1 MNDIYADFIIIIRI
15 YYYCT
20 YVSMYLYI
28 YIVYINN
35 YLYDNSILYI
45 GYIMSIIIILLCGG
59 GGYYMLA
66 YYKYKYC
73 KNTQLHQNF
82 VHSYNTR
89 GAVRNNI
96 LFSYFI

>member
-20 YVSMYLYI
+20 YVSIYIYI

-35 YLYDNSILYI
+35 YLYDNSILYHI

-59 GGYYMLA
+59 GVVFPWEDSALA
-66 YYKYKYC
+66 R
-73 KNTQLHQNF
+73 
-82 VHSYNTR
+82 VVVV
-89 GAVRNNI
+89 GV
-96 LFSYFI
+96 